1 MTNREKFEA
10 HMETCDGCEVS
21 MVELL
26 TSPLQT
32 PAKQAEIDEH
42 MSKRPFLAETP
53 TEAERMAH
61 AGRSWPALKESKSFD
76 TQRLNES
83 PLFDRRLF

>member
-1 MTNREKFEA
+1 MT
-10 HMETCDGCEVS
+10 TCKYCGTNGDHYCPNDVARGPED
-21 MVELL
+21 EERR
-26 TSPLQT
+26 
-32 PAKQAEIDEH
+32 AKQAEIDEH

-76 TQRLNES
+76 NQRLNES
-83 PLFDRRLF
+83 PLFKEIGGLFK

>member
-1 MTNREKFEA
+1 MSHIACVKCASARQLK
-10 HMETCDGCEVS
+10 
-21 MVELL
+21 
-26 TSPLQT
+26 QT

-61 AGRSWPALKESKSFD
+61 AGRSWPALKESKEFD
-76 TQRLNES
+76 RQRILES

>member
-42 MSKRPFLAETP
+42 MSRRPLLAQDA

-76 TQRLNES
+76 THRLNES

>member
-1 MTNREKFEA
+1 MKPSLVNTTAAGE
-10 HMETCDGCEVS
+10 
-21 MVELL
+21 
-26 TSPLQT
+26 LQT

-83 PLFDRRLF
+83 PLFKEIGRLF

>member
-1 MTNREKFEA
+1 MQFITFPPRKIGQKIEENK
-10 HMETCDGCEVS
+10 
-21 MVELL
+21 
-26 TSPLQT
+26 LQT

-42 MSKRPFLAETP
+42 MSKRPLLAETP

-76 TQRLNES
+76 TQRILES
-83 PLFDRRLF
+83 PLFKEIGRLF